1 MRLLLIVFVI
11 LLTSCGQDRT
21 QINVVE
27 KDKAKIS
34 KPISS
39 KSKYHYTGNQKGF
52 EPIPYSTS
60 YNYADTI
67 AKKLVPNAKWQ
78 YWAYVRYRQSEGPK
92 TDVFTIL
99 SEQGDFK
106 YRKYIKKRP
115 KNDGFFQGCH
125 PHFCCNFAV
134 VVKNDSVR
142 YITTEETFRDFIGD
156 VNNLEEAMLLA
167 KTYGYVLGD
176 SIISARYKIVNGNYE
191 MNLLK
196 APEFAESRM
205 HPKSEAAEVIVTP
218 KAFVKIKS
226 LGVYC
231 EGRGCY

>member
-1 MRLLLIVFVI
+1 MRTLLI
-11 LLTSCGQDRT
+11 LLPALLIGCGNDKT
-21 QINVVE
+21 QVAPTE
-27 KDKAKIS
+27 KQEDFK
-34 KPISS
+34 
-39 KSKYHYTGNQKGF
+39 
-52 EPIPYSTS
+52 PIPYSLS

-67 AKKLVPNAKWQ
+67 ARKLIPDAKWQ
-78 YWAYVRYRQSEGPK
+78 YWAYMKFRQPLGEVNK
-92 TDVFTIL
+92 NVFSII
-99 SEQGDFK
+99 SEQGDLK
-106 YRKYIKKRP
+106 YRKYTNVAP
-115 KNDGFFQGCH
+115 KDYGFFKGCH
-125 PHFCCNFAV
+125 PSFCSNFV
-134 VVKNDSVR
+134 VAVKNDSVR

-196 APEFAESRM
+196 APEFAESRL